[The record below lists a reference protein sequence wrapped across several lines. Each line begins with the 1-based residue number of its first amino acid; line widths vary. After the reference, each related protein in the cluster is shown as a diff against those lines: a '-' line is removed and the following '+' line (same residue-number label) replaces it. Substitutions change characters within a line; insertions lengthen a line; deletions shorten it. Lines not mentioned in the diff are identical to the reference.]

1 MNLRQYKKLSINNIK
16 KLDLC
21 DGDTLILYVD
31 INKISPYLA
40 QQFFDVIKHNIK
52 NDIFPVVIPTDM
64 FLEKANK
71 QTLIEYVNRVQGY
84 IDRLGE

>member
-21 DGDTLILYVD
+21 DGDILILCAD
-31 INKISPYLA
+31 TNKISPHLA
-40 QQFFDVIKHNIK
+40 QQFFDVIKRNTK
-52 NDIFPVVIPTDM
+52 NDIFPLVIPTDM

-71 QTLIEYVNRVQGY
+71 QTLIEYVNRVQKY
-84 IDRLGE
+84 IDKLGE

>member
-21 DGDTLILYVD
+21 DGDTLILYAD
-31 INKISPYLA
+31 INKISPCLA

-52 NDIFPVVIPTDM
+52 KDIFPVVIPTDM
-64 FLEKANK
+64 FLGKSSKE
-71 QTLIEYVNRVQGY
+71 TLVAYVNKVQGY

>member
-21 DGDTLILYVD
+21 DGDILILYVD

-40 QQFFDVIKHNIK
+40 QQFFDVIKCNIK
-52 NDIFPVVIPTDM
+52 KDIFPLVIPTDM

-71 QTLIEYVNRVQGY
+71 QTLIEYVNRVQKY
-84 IDRLGE
+84 IDKLGE